1 MARGQP
7 YPSGNSD
14 CITNPSLLPAYWWY
28 ADLRLHHL
36 QPGIEFMSAH
46 CAVDAIRFDNEFI
59 GSNPHATA
67 IWTAG
72 KMDSL
77 IAHCFVLSSVKTID
91 RLSIEQPWPPLFI
104 DDRQDEIMMIHV
116 VFQILLVRETIFDQL
131 VSQCMPRREYVLS

>member
-1 MARGQP
+1 
-7 YPSGNSD
+7 
-14 CITNPSLLPAYWWY
+14 
-28 ADLRLHHL
+28 
-36 QPGIEFMSAH
+36 MSAD
-46 CAVDAIRFDNEFI
+46 CAVDAVRFDDEFI

-72 KMDSL
+72 KMNPL
-77 IAHCFVLSSVKTID
+77 IAHCFILSSVKTID
-91 RLSIEQPWPPLFI
+91 RLSIQQPWPPLFI